1 MFFHTVTASVLSS
14 SSVNSEPLLPSSVF
28 LFTIHF
34 DNAIALTSWQQKFN
48 TSEDYLRTIC
58 FFHDRLLYILYILS
72 WFFHLNEEMAY
83 FNRSNENWSHHAL
96 PRILT
101 KKKKRKKIGGRKEP
115 VWKQLNSI
123 IDCPKYTCASYAK
136 SISNC
141 RSYFGKNRKWFV
153 LDRS

>member
-1 MFFHTVTASVLSS
+1 MTMFFHTVTASVLSS
-14 SSVNSEPLLPSSVF
+14 SSVDSEPLLPSSVF

-34 DNAIALTSWQQKFN
+34 DNAIALTSWQRKFN
-48 TSEDYLRTIC
+48 TSEDYLRTI
-58 FFHDRLLYILYILS
+58 FFFVTAFCIFCIFFRDSFILMKKWCIL
-72 WFFHLNEEMAY
+72 
-83 FNRSNENWSHHAL
+83 
-96 PRILT
+96 IDQTKTDLT
-101 KKKKRKKIGGRKEP
+101 TPHQEFWQKKKGGGRKEP

-141 RSYFGKNRKWFV
+141 RSCFAKNRKWFV